1 MADLKTEQG
10 INAELEKQQV
20 AYDKLDG
27 RSRAALKIKANI
39 LKLEEK
45 LAKISN
51 EISATEKSI
60 NVEIDKRIKKV
71 RELSTQDSAA
81 AKLKTAALKAQN
93 QTLNLIRGQVSAGVQ
108 LKGILKEQKDTVLAL
123 GTGMNDI
130 AGIQNL
136 QAQSAVRMNKLK
148 EKEQQASD
156 WMVRAASRGNYHAAN
171 KLSLKSK
178 ELSKQQDIEESLQ
191 ENLKV

>member
-71 RELSTQDSAA
+71 RELSTQENVG

-93 QTLNLIRGQVSAGVQ
+93 QTLNFIRGHVCAGVHI
-108 LKGILKEQKDTVLAL
+108 KGTL
-123 GTGMNDI
+123 
-130 AGIQNL
+130 
-136 QAQSAVRMNKLK
+136 
-148 EKEQQASD
+148 
-156 WMVRAASRGNYHAAN
+156 
-171 KLSLKSK
+171 
-178 ELSKQQDIEESLQ
+178 
-191 ENLKV
+191 